1 MKPWIATAFGLA
13 MADSA
18 SNVIARSAA
27 TREPWRH
34 EAMDCHGL
42 RPRNDG
48 FGLERHREERSD
60 AAIHAGMKPWIATA
74 YGLAMTALGSNAC
87 LRSQ

>member
-1 MKPWIATAFGLA
+1 
-13 MADSA
+13 
-18 SNVIARSAA
+18 
-27 TREPWRH
+27 
-34 EAMDCHGL
+34 MDCHGL